1 MLFSTT
7 KSTNSRRMLARVA
20 VAGAIVAVPL
30 TALAIPAS
38 ADAQIGVPGVTEVRH
53 HHPRHDPNCD
63 FGPFKDWRCNNGPFS
78 DRGHEQDPFWQF
90 RQNRPHGLFGSS

>member
-7 KSTNSRRMLARVA
+7 KSTTSRRALARVA

-38 ADAQIGVPGVTEVRH
+38 ADASVAVPGVTEVRH
-53 HHPRHDPNCD
+53 HPHHNRDCD
-63 FGPFKDWRCNNGPFS
+63 FGPFENWRCNNGPF
-78 DRGHEQDPFWQF
+78 GHDQDLFWQF
-90 RQNRPHGLFGSS
+90 RHNRPHGLFGSS

>member
-1 MLFSTT
+1 MFSTT
-7 KSTNSRRMLARVA
+7 KSTTSRRMLARVA

-38 ADAQIGVPGVTEVRH
+38 AGPSVGVPGVTDVRH
-53 HHPRHDPNCD
+53 PHHDRNCD
-63 FGPFKDWRCNNGPFS
+63 FGPFKNWSCNNGPF
-78 DRGHEQDPFWQF
+78 DRGHHDDPFWQF

>member
-7 KSTNSRRMLARVA
+7 KSTNSRRLLARVA

-38 ADAQIGVPGVTEVRH
+38 ADARIGVPGVTEARH

-63 FGPFKDWRCNNGPFS
+63 FGPFKNWRCNNGPFS
-78 DRGHEQDPFWQF
+78 DRDQDPFWQF